1 MSEISLPQGS
11 YNAADLIAAIQHSND
26 AEHQAA
32 INALQT
38 TLASRDATVADLTAR
53 VAELEAV
60 AVGST
65 ENGNLLQAVLTRL
78 AAVEAS
84 LPLTRAGFGVTT
96 TVKDGYTC
104 YRVQTL
110 DQNGATQIITFEI
123 PINSPSS
130 SAPSSY

>member
-1 MSEISLPQGS
+1 MSEINLSGGG
-11 YNAADLIAAIQHSND
+11 YTAADLIAAIQQSND

-32 INALQT
+32 INALQA
-38 TLASRDATVADLTAR
+38 TLTSRDATVASLTAR

-65 ENGNLLQAVLTRL
+65 EQGNLLQAVLTRL

-96 TVKDGYTC
+96 EVKMGYLLSRAGDRSERRDSNNYFRAASLLLLLNLTK
-104 YRVQTL
+104 
-110 DQNGATQIITFEI
+110 
-123 PINSPSS
+123 
-130 SAPSSY
+130 